1 MADEKANCFP
11 KAFKAG
17 LCFML
22 ERCILGECIR
32 ALKYPKGIQVSRGGA
47 EGRAECDRGAN
58 PCPEVCVE
66 VKLGRFLRAP
76 LIVSEKAAD
85 GLGSPPDTRYIL
97 ADLFR
102 PQVSREGSLF
112 GGFSDLRGNILVASV
127 KASPRMV
134 WMSLARSRMSSP
146 GIWVSD
152 RGSD

>member
-1 MADEKANCFP
+1 MADEKADCFP

-112 GGFSDLRGNILVASV
+112 GGFSCFEREYF
-127 KASPRMV
+127 
-134 WMSLARSRMSSP
+134 SRLCQSIP
-146 GIWVSD
+146 KDGLDVIGQVED
-152 RGSD
+152 V